1 MLRASG
7 TKPVQRGSNLPTDF
21 LNLFKGGAVG
31 SDEPLFVNM
40 HLCKDAHQGSDSLRR
55 EVTNDQNDR
64 TLVE

>member
-21 LNLFKGGAVG
+21 LNLFKDGAVG

-40 HLCKDAHQGSDSLRR
+40 HLCKDAHQGSDSLRH
-55 EVTNDQNDR
+55 EANDQNDR